1 MCATHYTRVSP
12 WGHAHPREPGHTATR
27 GRARLRGLSALR
39 AARQGHTRPRS
50 LTPTPRRRRFRARV
64 PAPPGNLTGR
74 AGMSSRRRPP
84 PLNSLQMPGGPRSRL
99 RRAPALGRPLQV
111 AGGQLRGRGLGCATG
126 KGRGFSRS
134 PAPCLSWAPGGGLRE
149 AALPAPRGFQAKARD
164 PPWSAHSTCWV
175 ATPPGCAGQDVGV
188 PRSPPLASPPVSPK
202 PAPTTR
208 CCSASLAPVAQARPR
223 HPVLSEQTPSF
234 LLGKQRGPAVAWFQS
249 GAGISPKS
257 RATADLTGRTAGP
270 GPGAGRLPRAPA
282 AGPRGAGGGGRRGG
296 GGGGR
301 GAGLVSVP
309 AQLLAHPQMCPSAV
323 CCAVCP
329 GPL

>member
-1 MCATHYTRVSP
+1 MGGVGQTGTRELGLCVGMRPNSARPHGPLLALHVAFFPVKWEVGAGMCATHYTRVSP

-164 PPWSAHSTCWV
+164 PP
-175 ATPPGCAGQDVGV
+175 
-188 PRSPPLASPPVSPK
+188 
-202 PAPTTR
+202 
-208 CCSASLAPVAQARPR
+208 
-223 HPVLSEQTPSF
+223 
-234 LLGKQRGPAVAWFQS
+234 
-249 GAGISPKS
+249 
-257 RATADLTGRTAGP
+257 
-270 GPGAGRLPRAPA
+270 
-282 AGPRGAGGGGRRGG
+282 
-296 GGGGR
+296 
-301 GAGLVSVP
+301 
-309 AQLLAHPQMCPSAV
+309 
-323 CCAVCP
+323 
-329 GPL
+329 